1 MFEFLR
7 DGPRGTQTFPQ
18 TSYPSKLNDT
28 KRLTRWVDKYI
39 FYTFAN
45 KYNLNRVEVE
55 SVINK
60 VGLLADAELG

>member
-28 KRLTRWVDKYI
+28 KRLTR
-39 FYTFAN
+39 
-45 KYNLNRVEVE
+45 
-55 SVINK
+55 
-60 VGLLADAELG
+60 